1 MTDPKKIASLK
12 KLYQARDSVEIEYR
26 LAHGELSP
34 IAREVAKSELQRR
47 SAAYARD
54 VDSEAAN
61 IPNTSGS
68 GVLFQLSLAALIIF
82 LGYAF
87 LRIVMGWSNGVFV
100 AIFVVFV
107 LPCIAAMFGKSFPR
121 IGGLIGAAII
131 CYGAY
136 FYFSTEIKGD
146 HLERGLTH
154 VFLMVY
160 TIGYVIL
167 GSFFLMG
174 AFFKGTDDELEDKLN
189 EYVEGMTEA
198 ARRLH

>member
-12 KLYQARDSVEIEYR
+12 KLYQAMDSDEIEYR

-47 SAAYARD
+47 SAVYASD
-54 VDSEAAN
+54 VSEVAN
-61 IPNTSGS
+61 IPNTSDS

-121 IGGLIGAAII
+121 FGGLIGAAII
-131 CYGAY
+131 VYGAY

-154 VFLMVY
+154 VFLVVY

-174 AFFKGTDDELEDKLN
+174 AFFKGTDDELEDKMN

>member
-1 MTDPKKIASLK
+1 MTDPKKIASLEK
-12 KLYQARDSVEIEYR
+12 IYQAMDSAEIEHR

-34 IAREVAKSELQRR
+34 IAREVAKSELERR
-47 SAAYARD
+47 SAAYASG
-54 VDSEAAN
+54 VDSEAAK
-61 IPNTSGS
+61 IPNTSDS

-121 IGGLIGAAII
+121 FGGLIGAAII
-131 CYGAY
+131 VYGAY

-154 VFLMVY
+154 VFLAVY
-160 TIGYVIL
+160 TMGYVIL

-174 AFFKGTDDELEDKLN
+174 AFFKGTDDELDDKLN
-189 EYVEGMTEA
+189 EYVDDMTEA
-198 ARRLH
+198 VRRLH

>member
-12 KLYQARDSVEIEYR
+12 KLYQAMDSAEIEYR

-34 IAREVAKSELQRR
+34 IARDVAKSELERR
-47 SAAYARD
+47 SAAYASG
-54 VDSEAAN
+54 VDCEAAK
-61 IPNTSGS
+61 IPNTSDS

-100 AIFVVFV
+100 AIFVVLV

-121 IGGLIGAAII
+121 FGGLIGAAII
-131 CYGAY
+131 FYGAY

-154 VFLMVY
+154 VFLAVY
-160 TIGYVIL
+160 TIGFVML

-174 AFFKGTDDELEDKLN
+174 AFFKGTDDELDDKLN
-189 EYVEGMTEA
+189 EYVDDMTEA
-198 ARRLH
+198 VRRLH